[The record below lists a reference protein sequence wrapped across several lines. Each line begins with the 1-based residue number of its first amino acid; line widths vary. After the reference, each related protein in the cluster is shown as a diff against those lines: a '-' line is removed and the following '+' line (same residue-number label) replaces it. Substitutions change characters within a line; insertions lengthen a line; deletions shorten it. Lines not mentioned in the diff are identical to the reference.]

1 MNIKNQI
8 ARVIQ
13 RNLDI
18 FDSKQNNYKNQDE
31 FIRDVTDGEIYANF
45 KKNETIG
52 SNFSFTLFTDGISFC
67 KKSSI
72 TVWPVLL
79 VINEIPIER
88 RFCADL
94 MIVAGKIIILFKFI
108 IYLC

>member
-79 VINEIPIER
+79 VISSTIESFMPFSSCNR
-88 RFCADL
+88 DDSSDDDF
-94 MIVAGKIIILFKFI
+94 
-108 IYLC
+108 

>member
-31 FIRDVTDGEIYANF
+31 FIRDVTDGVIYA
-45 KKNETIG
+45 KPLSTPHTTIKTM
-52 SNFSFTLFTDGISFC
+52 SEILD
-67 KKSSI
+67 
-72 TVWPVLL
+72 P
-79 VINEIPIER
+79 INP
-88 RFCADL
+88 C
-94 MIVAGKIIILFKFI
+94 
-108 IYLC
+108 